1 MNEFRRNSRRASPV
15 EEDVNPIYI
24 AEFLSSRVVALDKN
38 PGIRPIGIGET
49 LRRIA
54 GKCISFSLKTE
65 VTAATSPLQTCGGLE
80 GGVEASVHAVR
91 EMYMDESTDCVL
103 LVDAANAFNSL
114 NRSSALQNVGVLC
127 PPLHQYL
134 KNLYGSPTMM
144 VVNGTKETLVSAEG
158 TTQGCNLAMDFYGI
172 GIMKLIHMLKEQVP
186 DCRNSWYAD
195 DSAGAGKA
203 IAVKE
208 WWEAL
213 QKYGPKMGYFPQP
226 EKTILIIK
234 DPTKQ
239 DFFKSLFPGIKVT
252 AEGHRYLGSF
262 IGTKKAT
269 ESYVATKV
277 EEWVQ
282 DIKDIS
288 TAASSE
294 PQLAYAGFY
303 FGITKKWNYL
313 LRTTPDIATLLE
325 PIERVIV
332 DNLLPAITGITPV
345 SETLRDTFALS
356 PKNGGLG
363 IVNPV
368 TIADSEYRFSTIIN
382 RDLVEAIL
390 ENKCEEFNPD
400 SQSILKAKKECK
412 AMKTKM
418 EEDRK
423 FHLLNTSSA
432 SLRRQIALL
441 SEKGASSWLSTLPLK
456 NCGFVLSKQQ
466 FQDGLRLRYN
476 IPLEGVS
483 LECACGKSNSID
495 HALICK
501 LGGYTH
507 LRHNHL
513 RDTLFNLLDVVCKD
527 VVKEPQLLPVTNE
540 HLPRGTTLKQD
551 ARLDISCR
559 GFYSALDK
567 TFIDVR
573 VLHPNSQSNLEKP
586 LISMYRCH
594 EEEKKTKYLQR
605 IIQVEKANFS
615 PFVMSTNG
623 GIAPEATAFLKKLAQ
638 KLSAKLNQSYPNI
651 MGYLR
656 RKLRFELLKTTLM
669 AIRGFRKTRK
679 VNISELDLNLID
691 FYIR

>member
-1 MNEFRRNSRRASPV
+1 MLLSV
-15 EEDVNPIYI
+15 IVI
-24 AEFLSSRVVALDKN
+24 FLIS
-38 PGIRPIGIGET
+38 IGIK
-49 LRRIA
+49 I
-54 GKCISFSLKTE
+54 
-65 VTAATSPLQTCGGLE
+65 TA
-80 GGVEASVHAVR
+80 
-91 EMYMDESTDCVL
+91 D
-103 LVDAANAFNSL
+103 
-114 NRSSALQNVGVLC
+114 
-127 PPLHQYL
+127 
-134 KNLYGSPTMM
+134 
-144 VVNGTKETLVSAEG
+144 
-158 TTQGCNLAMDFYGI
+158 
-172 GIMKLIHMLKEQVP
+172 
-186 DCRNSWYAD
+186 
-195 DSAGAGKA
+195 
-203 IAVKE
+203 
-208 WWEAL
+208 
-213 QKYGPKMGYFPQP
+213 
-226 EKTILIIK
+226 
-234 DPTKQ
+234 
-239 DFFKSLFPGIKVT
+239 
-252 AEGHRYLGSF
+252 GHRYLGSF
-262 IGTKKAT
+262 IGIKKAT

-294 PQLAYAGFY
+294 TQLAHVGFY
-303 FGITKKWNYL
+303 F
-313 LRTTPDIATLLE
+313 D
-325 PIERVIV
+325 
-332 DNLLPAITGITPV
+332 
-345 SETLRDTFALS
+345 
-356 PKNGGLG
+356 
-363 IVNPV
+363 
-368 TIADSEYRFSTIIN
+368 
-382 RDLVEAIL
+382 AIL

-441 SEKGASSWLSTLPLK
+441 SEKGASAWLSTLPLK

-476 IPLEGVS
+476 IPLVGVS
-483 LECACGKSNSID
+483 LECACGKSNSIN

-513 RDTLFNLLDVVCKD
+513 RDTLFNLLDVVFKD

-586 LISMYRCH
+586 LLSMYRCH

-615 PFVMSTNG
+615 PFVMSTTG

-638 KLSAKLNQSYPNI
+638 KLSAKLNRSYPNI

-669 AIRGFRKTRK
+669 AVRGFRRNSN
-679 VNISELDLNLID
+679 V
-691 FYIR
+691 